1 MRLFV
6 FSIAASTAGE
16 IALNNADIAK
26 FRCKSTGSWQLPQS
40 CGSTLFTSNGIPDHN
55 ACAAAPQSTVDV
67 QNYSYKIPR
76 EPVYRTR
83 NLEDFETT
91 NMGEI
96 GFAINGVP
104 FYNPYDAACCDAGLY
119 ELHALDLCYAHPN
132 GQGGKYHYHVWSP
145 CIAECTGASEFVGIA
160 LDGFPIYGPGINP
173 DTGMVWSQSD
183 MDFCGG
189 KEVDGKYAYYV
200 TVDFPYVLQ
209 CYRGETSSTFRNG
222 EQFQGSGNCAANNE
236 GCSPG
241 NMAMGGTG
249 GPSGRPAG
257 PPGRKRRDVKDPTE
271 SWFNEL
277 EYLSSLGNISSYS
290 GEILSKVGSRR
301 RRSVATLSAAIDDVI
316 AAGDARFTKNIYL
329 KHLSY
334 QCNSC
339 NGARDL
345 NTDCTGILDNTCTG
359 VKSVLTIEG
368 DDSSETSQ
376 DTENQNSENENGGNG
391 SDAITPIF
399 LILFVSVILT

>member
-1 MRLFV
+1 MDF
-6 FSIAASTAGE
+6 
-16 IALNNADIAK
+16 
-26 FRCKSTGSWQLPQS
+26 
-40 CGSTLFTSNGIPDHN
+40 LFTDQESIP
-55 ACAAAPQSTVDV
+55 
-67 QNYSYKIPR
+67 I
-76 EPVYRTR
+76 
-83 NLEDFETT
+83 LEWF
-91 NMGEI
+91 
-96 GFAINGVP
+96 
-104 FYNPYDAACCDAGLY
+104 GLRATWTSAV
-119 ELHALDLCYAHPN
+119 E
-132 GQGGKYHYHVWSP
+132 KRWT
-145 CIAECTGASEFVGIA
+145 ESERKMLISFI
-160 LDGFPIYGPGINP
+160 LILR
-173 DTGMVWSQSD
+173 
-183 MDFCGG
+183 
-189 KEVDGKYAYYV
+189 YAYYV

-241 NMAMGGTG
+241 NMAIGGTG

-345 NTDCTGILDNTCTG
+345 N
-359 VKSVLTIEG
+359 
-368 DDSSETSQ
+368 
-376 DTENQNSENENGGNG
+376 
-391 SDAITPIF
+391 
-399 LILFVSVILT
+399 VISTTFFKRLLKLRFRQIALES